1 MLISVDNLRKQY
13 GSVNALD
20 GVSFEVEKGEWLAL
34 MGPSGSGK
42 TTLLNILGGL
52 DSASSGQVTVDGE
65 DVASLAGA
73 SLASFRARKVGFVFQ
88 QFHLVPYLTA
98 LENVMLAQ
106 YFHSMTDQGEA
117 RRALE
122 RVGLGERADHLPKQ
136 LSGGEQ
142 QRVAV
147 ARALINEPAIL
158 LADEPTGNLDA
169 ANEQIVLEL
178 FESLRA
184 QGHTIVMVTHDEDVG
199 NRADRRMD
207 LKYGRIVQMVSPRS
221 FEQQEE
227 FDEVLEHLWMDNEEF
242 NPHGEP
248 AHTFTP
254 NQLKRLHR
262 IMIDMGLL
270 WRDAGQ
276 IAYTAAGEARAR
288 SVIRRHRLSERLFM
302 DTLKMRD
309 EVQLEETA
317 CTFEHILSP
326 EATERICTYLGHPT
340 TCPHGSPIPPGECC
354 PK

>member
-1 MLISVDNLRKQY
+1 
-13 GSVNALD
+13 
-20 GVSFEVEKGEWLAL
+20 
-34 MGPSGSGK
+34 
-42 TTLLNILGGL
+42 
-52 DSASSGQVTVDGE
+52 
-65 DVASLAGA
+65 
-73 SLASFRARKVGFVFQ
+73 
-88 QFHLVPYLTA
+88 
-98 LENVMLAQ
+98 
-106 YFHSMTDQGEA
+106 MTDQGEA
-117 RRALE
+117 RRALD
-122 RVGLGERADHLPKQ
+122 RVGLGDRADHLPKQ

-169 ANEQIVLEL
+169 ANEEIVMEL
-178 FESLRA
+178 FESLRD
-184 QGHTIVMVTHDEDVG
+184 QGHTIVMVTHDLEVG
-199 NRADRRMD
+199 NRADRHMD
-207 LKYGRIVQMVSPRS
+207 LKYGRIVQMVTHS

-227 FDEVLEHLWMDNEEF
+227 FDEVLEHLWMDGEEF

-254 NQLKRLHR
+254 AQLKRLQR
-262 IMIDMGLL
+262 AMIDMELL
-270 WRDAGQ
+270 RRDPAGVGGV
-276 IAYTAAGEARAR
+276 AYTAAGHARAR

-326 EATERICTYLGHPT
+326 EATERICTYLGHPS

-354 PK
+354 SK